1 MIVSYGFSQ
10 YFTIYVFMARESFA
24 DISNELPCLRDLKNL
39 EQLPVLEV
47 SKVTHATWLRRNVSN
62 RFLHLENINT
72 EEMMFIRHNHQHLR
86 VPLKPEIY
94 LNFRGHPNMVAQ

>member
-24 DISNELPCLRDLKNL
+24 DISTELPCLGDLENP

-47 SKVTHATWLRRNVSN
+47 LKVTHATWLRRNVSN
-62 RFLHLENINT
+62 GFLDLENI
-72 EEMMFIRHNHQHLR
+72 MKKL
-86 VPLKPEIY
+86 
-94 LNFRGHPNMVAQ
+94 